1 MEREDPLIIRNP
13 PSQTGGLLAL
23 GTEEESRAAWA
34 ATPRLG
40 SRSPAPKPSRG
51 ARASPPGP
59 FAGAWLGPGS
69 ERMKLGTGAD
79 LDHERPAAAA
89 AVAPLPAWGL
99 AVPSGWCHPDR
110 PGRAGAEPR
119 VSPLQRAAASSQT
132 RAGGRTSPTGRR
144 PVSDRGT
151 QGASRRLRAAR
162 RGQSALRPARVASGS
177 DRPRAAR
184 VCRGPQGALQ
194 GPARPGFSSEG

>member
-1 MEREDPLIIRNP
+1 
-13 PSQTGGLLAL
+13 
-23 GTEEESRAAWA
+23 
-34 ATPRLG
+34 
-40 SRSPAPKPSRG
+40 
-51 ARASPPGP
+51 
-59 FAGAWLGPGS
+59 
-69 ERMKLGTGAD
+69 MKLGTGAD

-144 PVSDRGT
+144 PI
-151 QGASRRLRAAR
+151 LL
-162 RGQSALRPARVASGS
+162 QSNNCLYTWEDGSLSHLIVGS
-177 DRPRAAR
+177 DKRGSSPGAVQDHISTFLPRH
-184 VCRGPQGALQ
+184 PI
-194 GPARPGFSSEG
+194 FISEGKTKPKLPTTDSSRGGSSVTGFLAETTRSWRRKF